1 MGQNERKPVVSKT
14 TGLLKIEKLDSKI
27 DSQDTSENLR
37 QLQAL
42 SLRRRFAMSWPLAR
56 LKAEIHFGAIAS

>member
-1 MGQNERKPVVSKT
+1 MGQNERKPVVGKT
-14 TGLLKIEKLDSKI
+14 TGLLKIEKLSSTFDHRDS
-27 DSQDTSENLR
+27 TENLI

-56 LKAEIHFGAIAS
+56 LKAEILFGSAA

>member
-1 MGQNERKPVVSKT
+1 MGKNERKPVVVQT
-14 TGLLKIEKLDSKI
+14 TGLLKFDELRSKI
-27 DSQDTSENLR
+27 DTRDTTENLI

-56 LKAEIHFGAIAS
+56 LKAEILFGSAA